1 MARNTSRQ
9 RYAEFEARRT
19 APAAGSARGEESK
32 PSYARRY
39 LAWLRP
45 ERRALATDYGS
56 KVRISEERV
65 DPAEV
70 ASIVAEAASAR
81 NGWKVILA
89 RCAPTTKRRSMLEV
103 AREPIV
109 SRERINV

>member
-1 MARNTSRQ
+1 VVARAKSP
-9 RYAEFEARRT
+9 AERE
-19 APAAGSARGEESK
+19 
-32 PSYARRY
+32 
-39 LAWLRP
+39 
-45 ERRALATDYGS
+45 ALAADYGS

-89 RCAPTTKRRSMLEV
+89 RCAPTTKPRS
-103 AREPIV
+103 ARELA
-109 SRERINV
+109 RETTAARNSAEA